1 MTETAELGEEDDEE
15 EVEEKGKNGEEV
27 EYDDDYDDDE
37 EPEVCDDDSED
48 SISLKDL
55 LDILIDQFEYLP
67 KLYESMVECESI
79 LDDSEREVA
88 LFQIYNKMNKCI
100 EVESRKL
107 KDTIIGTRLK
117 TKRYLEKNGIMK
129 NINILI
135 LMSIMRIRMIL

>member
-1 MTETAELGEEDDEE
+1 M
-15 EVEEKGKNGEEV
+15 
-27 EYDDDYDDDE
+27 
-37 EPEVCDDDSED
+37 
-48 SISLKDL
+48 
-55 LDILIDQFEYLP
+55 
-67 KLYESMVECESI
+67 SMVECESI

-107 KDTIIGTRLK
+107 KDTIIGARLK